1 MRITKKDVEH
11 VALLSRLDLTEEEK
25 EAYTKQLN
33 SIIDYMNKINEL
45 DTEGVEPTAHV
56 LPIYNVMRED
66 EVGESLDREKVLKNA
81 PEKEDGQFKVPRIV

>member
-1 MRITKKDVEH
+1 VRITKKDVEH

-66 EVGESLDREKVLKNA
+66 EVGESLDREKVLENA

>member
-1 MRITKKDVEH
+1 VRITKKDVEH

-66 EVGESLDREKVLKNA
+66 EVGESLDREKVLENA
-81 PEKEDGQFKVPRIV
+81 PEKENGQFKVPRIV

>member
-66 EVGESLDREKVLKNA
+66 EVGESLDREKVLENA
-81 PEKEDGQFKVPRIV
+81 PEKENGQFKVPRIV

>member
-66 EVGESLDREKVLKNA
+66 EVGESLDREKVLENA